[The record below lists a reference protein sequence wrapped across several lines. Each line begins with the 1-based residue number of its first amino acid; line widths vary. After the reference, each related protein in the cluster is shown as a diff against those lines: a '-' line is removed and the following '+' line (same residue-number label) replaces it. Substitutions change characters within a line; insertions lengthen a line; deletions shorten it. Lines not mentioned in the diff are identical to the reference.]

1 MKWRHVLIGVVCI
14 LLLWGGIGLL
24 LPLMMSEPNEAG
36 VFGDQFG
43 SVNALFSGLAF
54 AGVIYAVI
62 LQSKELELQREELAL
77 TRAELSRS
85 AQAQEESGR
94 FLGEQAE
101 VMKVT
106 AEINALASIV
116 QSLTGQI
123 EFLSHTKDM
132 GSDAERIRETVPG
145 LASRIFGHS

>member
-1 MKWRHVLIGVVCI
+1 
-14 LLLWGGIGLL
+14 
-24 LPLMMSEPNEAG
+24 MMSEPNEAG

-43 SVNALFSGLAF
+43 AVNALFSGLAF

-62 LQSKELELQREELAL
+62 LQSKELELQREELVL

-132 GSDAERIRETVPG
+132 GSDTERIGRIIELERRRESNIQDLELLLHAVKC
-145 LASRIFGHS
+145 ASEVNMHE